1 MKYLV
6 ILMAPYLLVTFIAE
20 TKLGRQR
27 QAYYLTLSFKCYLI
41 ILHNKV
47 TVCYT

>member
-6 ILMAPYLLVTFIAE
+6 ILIAPYLFVTFIAE
-20 TKLGRQR
+20 TKLGRHR

-41 ILHNKV
+41 ILHNNV
-47 TVCYT
+47 TVFST